1 MTGRGRV
8 PSPGDVSK
16 GGRGRVPSPRD
27 VSSGGC
33 GRVPSPGD
41 VSSGVHGRG
50 RGHASVPSGG
60 RGLES
65 GGGRG
70 RGSESGGGR
79 GRGSESGGGRGRA
92 SEFGGG
98 RGRASESGG
107 EHGKALDSS
116 GGHQRGSESGA
127 GCGWASDSNVGG
139 VRASGA
145 SHGHGRG
152 KVLELS
158 PGFSRTLG
166 RGYAGSSSRT
176 GNADPMAD
184 MQGALRRQLRAFRR
198 QNEDIHHEGYE
209 GSEHGFN
216 TVRDHAESDDGGDY
230 HEDTNET
237 QLASNAQNAP
247 HAAAPHDH
255 PQRQFIFRVGKRFAN
270 GKVHRAIRTLFNECF
285 DGAWATYRE
294 VPTELVDRM
303 FDRFRTRFN
312 WDQANDEAIREGFE
326 NVLKRRFADIM
337 SDYRKESAKKARVA
351 GYDFPDD
358 RLDFEA
364 MRKFPP
370 RFVHLDVWDELCMG
384 WNTEAWRKKSEKG
397 RNNRKKVDND
407 DVISRHTGGS
417 RGYDEHRIILE
428 RALGRPPTFRE
439 LFLATHLTKESKKDF
454 WDGLFDESLEGDEF
468 CTARS
473 RLAYEAYDRSMVEK
487 YGEDVLLHPV
497 GDADLWERAQGRS
510 GFGIGSSDPRFIV
523 NGTPSSSSGSASY
536 ADFQRSQEQVQNLQS
551 QVDMLHSRVEE
562 AQQQVREEMREEMQ
576 RLPSY

>member
-1 MTGRGRV
+1 MTGRGCV

-27 VSSGGC
+27 VSSGGR

-41 VSSGVHGRG
+41 VSSGVHRRG

-65 GGGRG
+65 GDGRG

-79 GRGSESGGGRGRA
+79 GRGSESGSGRRRGLESGGGCGRGLESGGGRGRA

-98 RGRASESGG
+98 RGRASESGV

-116 GGHQRGSESGA
+116 GGHQRGSESG
-127 GCGWASDSNVGG
+127 GGRGWASDSNVGG
-139 VRASGA
+139 VLASGA

-166 RGYAGSSSRT
+166 QGYAGSSSRT

-184 MQGALRRQLRAFRR
+184 MQGALRHQLRVFRR

-230 HEDTNET
+230 HEDTNAT

-255 PQRQFIFRVGKRFAN
+255 AQRQFIFR
-270 GKVHRAIRTLFNECF
+270 
-285 DGAWATYRE
+285 
-294 VPTELVDRM
+294 
-303 FDRFRTRFN
+303 TRYN
-312 WDQANDEAIREGFE
+312 WDQANDETIREGFE

-351 GYDFPDD
+351 GHDFPDD
-358 RLDFEA
+358 RLNFEA

-397 RNNRKKVDND
+397 
-407 DVISRHTGGS
+407 
-417 RGYDEHRIILE
+417 
-428 RALGRPPTFRE
+428 
-439 LFLATHLTKESKKDF
+439 
-454 WDGLFDESLEGDEF
+454 
-468 CTARS
+468 
-473 RLAYEAYDRSMVEK
+473 
-487 YGEDVLLHPV
+487 
-497 GDADLWERAQGRS
+497 
-510 GFGIGSSDPRFIV
+510 
-523 NGTPSSSSGSASY
+523 
-536 ADFQRSQEQVQNLQS
+536 
-551 QVDMLHSRVEE
+551 
-562 AQQQVREEMREEMQ
+562 
-576 RLPSY
+576 